1 MDETLLLFTIIVSII
16 LFAPFFFGRIKLP
29 LISSLIIA
37 GVIVGPSGFE
47 LIELTDTIE
56 VLGILGLLYLL
67 FLLGEKVYLPFFRSQ

>member
-37 GVIVGPSGFE
+37 GVIVGGQVASASA
-47 LIELTDTIE
+47 
-56 VLGILGLLYLL
+56 VQAVRR
-67 FLLGEKVYLPFFRSQ
+67 KM